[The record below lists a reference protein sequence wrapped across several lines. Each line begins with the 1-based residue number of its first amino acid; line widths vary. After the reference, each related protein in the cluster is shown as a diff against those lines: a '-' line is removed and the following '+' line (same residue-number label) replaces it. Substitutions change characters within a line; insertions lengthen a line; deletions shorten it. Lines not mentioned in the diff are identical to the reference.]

1 VLPPEAVNAA
11 LNNLFWE
18 SQKWTK
24 GPFFN
29 STAEVDL
36 QLSFSG
42 NLKRAENDPFF
53 YSATDADSLGISG
66 GIPTLLSALSPPK
79 TAQLWHLI
87 LFLRILLP

>member
-1 VLPPEAVNAA
+1 MD
-11 LNNLFWE
+11 E
-18 SQKWTK
+18 S
-24 GPFFN
+24 PFFN

-53 YSATDADSLGISG
+53 YSATDVDSLGISG